1 MTNDLWQDMKDE
13 YLNLGGPGKLW
24 LTEIEKLAQQVINK
38 KVFERLPPSI
48 FGFPNWD
55 KDDLVQL
62 VIAERLIGRNQARY
76 IFDTADS
83 IEDARKILRNEIS
96 FALADRRVPNQVDNV
111 WGNLEPLLT
120 SMGWQPSASIQE
132 DEDSLER
139 QVTKIVLSQKR
150 MRNRGAKNFSPIFA
164 GPVLEIIAQQIIEIE
179 PNLPTKLILKA
190 LRSAL
195 TIISP
200 SLSIEGVD
208 GIEENPQI
216 AKLTMATGEENLS
229 VERARYG
236 TARFE
241 IALDIC
247 EKLDD
252 ETLEII
258 FHKGNGANQS
268 EIGAVLGVTRQT
280 AKGRID
286 SAEVSLRETILGLE
300 IDATDYKDVL
310 AALMDV
316 LGVQKNEVLA

>member
-1 MTNDLWQDMKDE
+1 MTVDLWQDMRDE
-13 YLNLGGPGKLW
+13 YFNLGGPGKLW
-24 LTEIEKLAQQVINK
+24 LAEIEKLAQQVVDK

-55 KDDLVQL
+55 RDDLVQL
-62 VIAERLIGRNQARY
+62 VITERLIGRNQVRY
-76 IFDTADS
+76 IVDTAGSLD
-83 IEDARKILRNEIS
+83 DARKILRNEIS

-120 SMGWQPSASIQE
+120 SMGWTPGASGQK

-139 QVTKIVLSQKR
+139 QITKVVLSQKR
-150 MRNRGAKNFSPIFA
+150 MRNKGAQKFSPLFA
-164 GPVLEIIAQQIIEIE
+164 GPVLEVIAQQIIEIE
-179 PNLPTKLILKA
+179 PNLPSKLILKG
-190 LRSAL
+190 LRAAL

-208 GIEENPQI
+208 GIEDSPQI
-216 AKLTMATGEENLS
+216 AQLTVTKGEENLS

-247 EKLDD
+247 EKLDH

-268 EIGAVLGVTRQT
+268 EIGEVLGVTRQT
-280 AKGRID
+280 AKGRIET
-286 SAEVSLRETILGLE
+286 AEVSLRETILALDL
-300 IDATDYKDVL
+300 DATDYKDVL
-310 AALMDV
+310 GALMDV
-316 LGVQKNEVLA
+316 LGVRKGEVFA

>member
-1 MTNDLWQDMKDE
+1 MTVDLWQDLKDE

-24 LTEIEKLAQQVINK
+24 LTEIEKLAQQVVNK

-55 KDDLVQL
+55 SDDLVQL
-62 VIAERLIGRNQARY
+62 VITERLIGRNQARY
-76 IFDTADS
+76 IFDTADT

-111 WGNLEPLLT
+111 WANLEPLLNGL
-120 SMGWQPSASIQE
+120 GWKPAAAGKK

-139 QVTKIVLSQKR
+139 QVTRVILSQKR
-150 MRNRGAKNFSPIFA
+150 MRNKGAQKFSPLFA
-164 GPVLEIIAQQIIEIE
+164 GPVLELIARQIMEID
-179 PNLPTKLILKA
+179 PNLPSKLILRS

-200 SLSIEGVD
+200 SLSIQSVD
-208 GIEENPQI
+208 GIEDSPQI
-216 AKLTMATGEENLS
+216 AQLSVSAGEENLN

-241 IALDIC
+241 IAMNIC
-247 EKLDD
+247 KKLDP

-268 EIGAVLGVTRQT
+268 EIGDVLGVTRHT
-280 AKGRID
+280 AKGRIEP
-286 SAEVSLRETILGLE
+286 AEVSLRETILALDL
-300 IDATDYKDVL
+300 DATDYKDVL

-316 LGVQKNEVLA
+316 LGVRNGEVFA